1 MTPAEIAA
9 KYARNPEELA
19 DLTYDI
25 KVMMNAAYQS
35 AVDEAVEYK
44 EDHTGELY
52 LAGEHIESQI
62 RSLMFTL

>member
-9 KYARNPEELA
+9 KYASNPAELA

-35 AVDEAVEYK
+35 AVDEAAEY
-44 EDHTGELY
+44 
-52 LAGEHIESQI
+52 IESQI
-62 RSLMFTL
+62 RCLMFPL